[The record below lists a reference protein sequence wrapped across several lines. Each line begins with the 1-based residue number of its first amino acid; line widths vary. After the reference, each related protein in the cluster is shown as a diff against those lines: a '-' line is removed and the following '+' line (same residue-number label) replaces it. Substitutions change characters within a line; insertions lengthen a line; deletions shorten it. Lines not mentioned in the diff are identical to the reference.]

1 MTKPKRRYSQNTL
14 KHLFALSGNQCAHPE
29 CSNSIIER
37 ATEYS
42 PELVTGQICHIYAIR
57 KKGPR
62 GKPGLTEKQLNSPE
76 NLILLCPNHHMIVDG
91 QHKSYPAEMLKRWKR
106 DHENKMWNRG
116 FTDSDSFYRMRVPT
130 KLVDE
135 RIEEELKKLRKS
147 RFFAGFDNIGS
158 SLALAKRLAEGDLSL
173 GSASVRSRA
182 LAWCARFLSLTEK
195 SEETKKYLDLA
206 KSLETCAE
214 TTIAE
219 AFLSSSK
226 DGKKSALKILSGLNL
241 PESRS
246 AGLMIVAN
254 HEGARAA
261 VDWLKEAGIEV
272 ADLDYDGKYFFLS
285 LLLELADWEAAH
297 GCVDELTDE
306 NIDEAPALYYMM
318 AMAYLLRTVPEE
330 FRASVFRQPPFH
342 ARDFPLAPDEAS
354 ISERRKARNYFIEA
368 GNVARDLNYF
378 EAVKICE
385 EYALWLELTDP
396 DKSDEGKRRLE
407 TMLRDP
413 KRALGVVHLA
423 LEFGVDLDRQKIERE
438 IEKQTALQGEITFD
452 AARARFALILEEKN
466 PENLAN
472 QIERYEDE
480 LERFS
485 DRKFVLLLKIEVL
498 SRAGLHKKAKECF
511 DTLKREGLSKA
522 ECEKNQEMISA
533 AEKNDTVELA
543 KRRFEETGSLK
554 DLRALVLDLKSR
566 GRWEDLCGY
575 GEVLFKKAP
584 SLPDAERLATALS
597 RTNRTG
603 KLVEFI
609 KANKNLI
616 DRSENLR
623 RAYCWALYREG
634 DLLESNSM
642 LETLNHDQDEES
654 YRVSRISLSVYLGD
668 WNELPAIIAEEYSN
682 RDKRTARELMEMAG
696 LAVKLKLPIA
706 KELVTAGAEKGEDD
720 IAVLSTAYLLASE
733 GGWEDDPKAVWWLRK
748 VASLS
753 GDDGPIQAVSFRDMV
768 NLNSEWNQRNHEI
781 WRLYASGEIPI
792 LLAAHYLNRSAAELT
807 LFRALA
813 NLSEVDP
820 RRRGVIPAYS
830 GNRSP
835 ARIDTGA
842 AVGFDATAL
851 LTLGFLG
858 QGLLEKALDAFKT
871 VYIPHSTLAWL
882 FEEKQKIDFHQTSR
896 IRDARKLRDL
906 LATQKIE
913 KLTPSAVPES
923 DLCDRIGDD
932 LAVLIAEAEK
942 KSLHGDKVQH
952 LVVRSSPVYRV
963 ASMMEE
969 EADLTGHEHVLCS
982 CGSVIDKLREKGR
995 ITEKTRK
1002 KARDYMRIHEKDWP
1016 NQPEIADGAVL
1027 YLDDLSATHLLYLEV
1042 LGELQAAGF
1051 RPVVSPETAAEADEL
1066 ISYENISGEV
1076 DSIIEI
1082 IRAVLSSR
1090 INSESGTVKLAR
1102 HFITDETDDTLL
1114 HRYPIADM
1122 FSLVGNCAAIV
1133 VDDRCINQNASI
1145 SSKGIQV
1152 PVFTT
1157 LDVIDELVSSD
1168 SITQE
1173 NRFEHRARLH
1183 RAGYFFVPVTQHE
1196 LKHHLAASAV
1206 REGKVVEVAEL
1217 KAIREN
1223 ILCIQMSGWLQLP
1236 KEHFWVDTFLTAFV
1250 LTLNDL
1256 WSAGADLSNARAF
1269 SEWIVESVD
1278 LPGWFQN
1285 LADKNKDSMNPIE
1298 YEARGVGML
1307 MVSTRVSQE
1316 ILDDYWAWIEDQ
1328 ILSQIK
1334 EQRPDLYSR
1343 VFEQYKE
1350 NIPRLV
1356 EIELAEN
1363 PEIRNDPEALSGLAD
1378 AALHLAP
1385 PMFREPLLSD
1395 FSEKYEL
1402 KTYQAASF
1410 GTPEVRFQHSGLCA
1424 AARKALSGKSSAHVT
1439 DENGRKWELKNINRK
1454 DQLPE
1459 LMLLHEDGMYPL
1471 SLGFTMLSSKRKRL
1485 RFFEEFASAFNLP
1498 EDARDKWRSTLEK
1511 RAIEERDIQ
1520 AFENDFI
1527 NTPVNMEQSIHGIPA
1542 RGTIDVSFLIPS
1554 SEKYFE
1560 RLVGRYDG
1568 SATVENYAAV
1578 SARNLFLKLSAWRPY
1593 EGFLLSL
1600 LLSSHSAL
1608 TDEIQVEHLDAD
1620 TLARAFDFLEKHGDR
1635 LSQLGAVEVGLRV
1648 VQSRPE
1654 IEAALVKLV
1663 EKVRDDD
1670 VNRESSGFRHLQA
1683 LFCLV
1688 DGELSRTRLL
1698 SSKPPFYRRLAAL
1711 SQAALI
1717 NRQMANSRADID
1729 SFCQSA
1735 LLIRSA
1741 ENYVQSLVDIRLE
1754 PRWIPGLWTPVQIKA
1769 TFLGRI
1775 MAAAVRYKQNI
1786 ENPELYDLVLGTGPG
1801 SLQSVGVPFYHYLP
1815 GPLEGN
1821 LELAA
1826 SLPPWAGIA
1835 IEEQLNSD
1843 ELSPL
1848 SFGALVNSGRN
1859 FLIGHH
1865 QTELAVRALKRADY
1879 RIANL
1884 QDRSQLISVLN
1895 GLAAVAATARSRD
1908 LADELRILVRKYR
1921 NDVQYPVQVA
1931 EDIQICLMAAASRTS
1946 PDEWRAFVSD
1956 WMMELAFGEMR
1967 SEDGELLRL
1976 QLLYLCRI
1984 VPELRVSCDKVWAA
1998 LNAYNALPA
2007 ELKFKGSYELIPV
2020 RRKSQSS

>member
-1 MTKPKRRYSQNTL
+1 
-14 KHLFALSGNQCAHPE
+14 
-29 CSNSIIER
+29 
-37 ATEYS
+37 
-42 PELVTGQICHIYAIR
+42 
-57 KKGPR
+57 
-62 GKPGLTEKQLNSPE
+62 
-76 NLILLCPNHHMIVDG
+76 
-91 QHKSYPAEMLKRWKR
+91 MLKRWKR
-106 DHENKMWNRG
+106 DHENKMWNQR
-116 FTDSDSFYRMRVPT
+116 FINSDSFSRIRVPT
-130 KLVDE
+130 ELVDE
-135 RIEEELKKLRKS
+135 RIEEDVEKLRKS

-158 SLALAKRLAEGDLSL
+158 SLALAKRLVEGDLSL

-219 AFLSSSK
+219 AFLSTSK
-226 DGKKSALKILSGLNL
+226 DGKKSALKILSSLNL

-272 ADLDYDGKYFFLS
+272 ADLDSDGKYFLLS

-306 NIDEAPALYYMM
+306 NIGEASALYYMM
-318 AMAYLLRTVPEE
+318 AMACLLRTVPEE

-385 EYALWLELTDP
+385 EYVLWLELTDP

-423 LEFGVDLDRQKIERE
+423 LEFGVNLDRQKIERE
-438 IEKQTALQGEITFD
+438 IEKQTALQGEITFY
-452 AARARFALILEEKN
+452 AARARLALILAEKN
-466 PENLAN
+466 PENIIN
-472 QIERYEDE
+472 QIERYENE
-480 LERFS
+480 LERLS
-485 DRKFVLLLKIEVL
+485 DSKFVLLLKIEVL

-522 ECEKNQEMISA
+522 EYEKTQEMISA
-533 AEKNDTVELA
+533 AEEADTVKFA
-543 KRRFEETGSLK
+543 KKEFEKTGSLK
-554 DLRALVLDLKSR
+554 DLRALVLDLESR

-575 GEVLFKKAP
+575 GEVLFKKTP
-584 SLPDAERLATALS
+584 SLPDAQRLVNALS

-609 KANKNLI
+609 KTNKNLI
-616 DRSENLR
+616 DQSENLR
-623 RAYCWALYREG
+623 RAYCWALYCEG
-634 DLLESNSM
+634 DLLECRSM
-642 LETLNHDQDEES
+642 LETLNNDQDEES
-654 YRVSRISLSVYLGD
+654 YRVSIISLSVCLGD
-668 WNELPAIIAEEYSN
+668 WNELPAIITDEYSN
-682 RDKRTARELMEMAG
+682 RHKRNARELMEIAR
-696 LAVKLKLPIA
+696 LAVMLKLPIA

-733 GGWEDDPKAVWWLRK
+733 DGWEDDPKAVWWLRK
-748 VASLS
+748 AASLS
-753 GDDGPIQAVSFRDMV
+753 GDDGPIRSVPFSDMI

-781 WRLYASGEIPI
+781 WRLYASGEVPI
-792 LLAAHYLNRSAAELT
+792 FFAAHYLNRPVANLA

-813 NLSEVDP
+813 NLAEPDP
-820 RRRGVIPAYS
+820 RRRGIIPAYS
-830 GNRSP
+830 GNRPP
-835 ARIDTGA
+835 AHINTGEV
-842 AVGFDATAL
+842 VGFDATAL
-851 LTLGFLG
+851 LTFAFLG
-858 QGLLEKALDAFKT
+858 QDLFEKALDAFKT

-882 FEEKQKIDFHQTSR
+882 FEEREKVGFHQPSR
-896 IRDARKLRDL
+896 IRDAHKLRDL
-906 LATQKIE
+906 LATQKIA
-913 KLTPSAVPES
+913 KLAPNSVPES
-923 DLCDRIGDD
+923 DLCDQIGDG

-942 KSLHGDKVQH
+942 KPLHGDKVQR
-952 LVVRSSPVYRV
+952 LVVSSSPVYRV

-969 EADLTGHEHVLCS
+969 EANLTGHEHVLCS
-982 CGSVIDKLREKGR
+982 CVSVIDKLREKGE
-995 ITEKTRK
+995 ITEKTWR
-1002 KARDYMRIHEKDWP
+1002 KARDYMRIHEKPWP

-1027 YLDDLSATHLLYLEV
+1027 YLDDLSVTHLLYLGV

-1051 RPVVSPETAAEADEL
+1051 SPVVSPETADEADEL

-1076 DSIIEI
+1076 DSIIEV

-1090 INSESGTVKLAR
+1090 IKSGRVKLAR
-1102 HFITDETDDTLL
+1102 HFITDVTDDPLL
-1114 HRYPIADM
+1114 RRYPIADM

-1145 SSKGIQV
+1145 SNKGIQI

-1168 SITQE
+1168 SITQGD
-1173 NRFEHRARLH
+1173 RLEYRTRLR
-1183 RAGYFFVPVTQHE
+1183 RAGYFFVPVIQHE
-1196 LKHHLAASAV
+1196 LGHHLAASAV

-1223 ILCIQMSGWLQLP
+1223 ILCIQMSGWLQFP

-1256 WSAGADLSNARAF
+1256 WSAGTDLSNARAF
-1269 SEWIVESVD
+1269 SEWIVGSID
-1278 LPGWFQN
+1278 LPRWFQN
-1285 LADKNKDSMNPIE
+1285 LADKNKDNMNPVE
-1298 YEARGVGML
+1298 YEARGIRML
-1307 MVSTRVSQE
+1307 MISTGVSPEVLE
-1316 ILDDYWAWIEDQ
+1316 DYWAWIEDR
-1328 ILSQIK
+1328 ILFQIK
-1334 EQRPDLYSR
+1334 EQRPDLYYR
-1343 VFEQYKE
+1343 VLEQYKE

-1356 EIELAEN
+1356 EMELAEN
-1363 PEIRNDPEALSGLAD
+1363 PEIRNDPDALSGLAD
-1378 AALHLAP
+1378 AALHIMP
-1385 PMFREPLLSD
+1385 PMLREPLLHESD
-1395 FSEKYEL
+1395 FCEKYEL

-1410 GTPEVRFQHSGLCA
+1410 GTPKVRFQHSGLCA
-1424 AARKALSGKSSAHVT
+1424 AVRKVLSGKPSAQVT
-1439 DENGRKWELKNINRK
+1439 DENGRKWELKNINGK
-1454 DQLPE
+1454 GQLPE
-1459 LMLLHEDGMYPL
+1459 LMLFHEDGMHPL
-1471 SLGFTMLSSKRKRL
+1471 SLGFIMLSSKRKRL

-1511 RAIEERDIQ
+1511 RAIEEREIQ

-1527 NTPVNMEQSIHGIPA
+1527 NTPVNMEQSIHGILA
-1542 RGTIDVSFLIPS
+1542 GGTIDVSFLVPS

-1568 SATVENYAAV
+1568 TATIENYAASSV
-1578 SARNLFLKLSAWRPY
+1578 RNLFRELSAWQPY

-1608 TDEIQVEHLDAD
+1608 TDEIQVERLDAD
-1620 TLARAFDFLEKHGDR
+1620 ALARAFDFLEKHGDR

-1654 IEAALVKLV
+1654 IETALVKLV
-1663 EKVRDDD
+1663 EKIRDDD
-1670 VNRESSGFRHLQA
+1670 VNGESSGFKHLHA

-1688 DGELSRTRLL
+1688 DGELSKNRLL

-1741 ENYVQSLVDIRLE
+1741 ENYVQSLVDMRLE
-1754 PRWIPGLWTPVQIKA
+1754 PRWIPGLWTLEQIKA
-1769 TFLGRI
+1769 TSLGRI
-1775 MAAAVRYKQNI
+1775 MAAAVRYRQNI
-1786 ENPELYDLVLGTGPG
+1786 ENSELCDLVLGTGPE
-1801 SLQSVGVPFYHYLP
+1801 SLQSVGVPFYHHLP

-1821 LELAA
+1821 MELAA

-1859 FLIGHH
+1859 FLIGQH

-1884 QDRSQLISVLN
+1884 QDRSQLIAVLN
-1895 GLAAVAATARSRD
+1895 GLAAVVATARSRD

-1921 NDVQYPVQVA
+1921 HDVQYPVQVA
-1931 EDIQICLMAAASRTS
+1931 EDVQICLMAAASRTS
-1946 PDEWRAFVSD
+1946 KDEWRTFVSD
-1956 WMMELAFGEMR
+1956 WMTELAFGEMR
-1967 SEDGELLRL
+1967 SEDRELLRL

-1984 VPELRVSCDKVWAA
+1984 VPELRVSCDKALAA
-1998 LNAYNALPA
+1998 LKAYNALPT
-2007 ELKFKGSYELIPV
+2007 ELKFKGSY
-2020 RRKSQSS
+2020 K

>member
-1 MTKPKRRYSQNTL
+1 MTKPKRRYAHRTL
-14 KHLFALSGNQCAHPE
+14 KILFTLSGNQCAHPE
-29 CSNSIIER
+29 CSNNIIEQ

-42 PELVTGQICHIYAIR
+42 PELVTGQISHIYAIR

-62 GKPGLTEKQLNSPE
+62 GKPRLTEKELNSPE
-76 NLILLCPNHHMIVDG
+76 NLILLCPNHHVIVDG

-106 DHENKMWNRG
+106 DHENKMRNRG

-130 KLVDE
+130 ELVDE

-147 RFFAGFDNIGS
+147 RFFAAFDNVRS
-158 SLALAKRLAEGDLSL
+158 SQKLAGRLTEGDLSL
-173 GSASVRSRA
+173 GSVSVRGRA

-195 SEETKKYLDLA
+195 SEEVEKCLDLA

-214 TTIAE
+214 TIIAE
-219 AFLSSSK
+219 AFLSSRE
-226 DGKKSALKILSGLNL
+226 DGKKSALKILSGLDL

-261 VDWLKEAGIEV
+261 VDWLKDAGIEV
-272 ADLDYDGKYFFLS
+272 ADLDSDGKYFLLS
-285 LLLELADWEAAH
+285 LLLELADWEAAR

-306 NIDEAPALYYMM
+306 NIGEAPALYYMM
-318 AMAYLLRTVPEE
+318 AMACLLRTVPEE

-354 ISERRKARNYFIEA
+354 INERRKARNYFIEA

-385 EYALWLELTDP
+385 EYALWLELADP
-396 DKSDEGKRRLE
+396 DKSNEGKRRLE
-407 TMLRDP
+407 AMLRDP

-438 IEKQTALQGEITFD
+438 IEKQTALRGEVTFD
-452 AARARFALILEEKN
+452 AARARFALVLEEKN
-466 PENLAN
+466 PENVAN

-485 DRKFVLLLKIEVL
+485 DRKSVLLLKIEVL

-522 ECEKNQEMISA
+522 ECEKTQEMISA
-533 AEKNDTVELA
+533 AEEADTVEFA
-543 KRRFEETGSLK
+543 KKEFEKTGSLK
-554 DLRALVLDLKSR
+554 DLRALVLDLESR

-575 GEVLFKKAP
+575 GEVLLKKAP
-584 SLPDAERLATALS
+584 SLPDAQRLVNALS

-609 KANKNLI
+609 KANKKLI

-634 DLLESNSM
+634 DLLESSSM

-668 WNELPAIIAEEYSN
+668 WNELPAIITEEYSN

-696 LAVKLKLPIA
+696 LAVRLKLPIA

-753 GDDGPIQAVSFRDMV
+753 GDDGPVRSVSFRDMV

-792 LLAAHYLNRSAAELT
+792 LLAAYYLNRSAAELT

-813 NLSEVDP
+813 NLSEMDP
-820 RRRGVIPAYS
+820 RRRGIIPAYS

-835 ARIDTGA
+835 ARIDISA

-882 FEEKQKIDFHQTSR
+882 FEEKQKIDFHQPSR

-923 DLCDRIGDD
+923 DLCDQIGDD

-942 KSLHGDKVQH
+942 KPLHGDKVQR

-982 CGSVIDKLREKGR
+982 CGSVIDRLREKGR
-995 ITEKTRK
+995 ITDTTRR
-1002 KARDYMRIHEKDWP
+1002 KAHDYMRIHEKDWP

-1027 YLDDLSATHLLYLEV
+1027 YLDDLSVTHFLYLGV
-1042 LGELQAAGF
+1042 LEELQAAGF
-1051 RPVVSPETAAEADEL
+1051 RPVVFPGTVSEADEL

-1076 DSIIEI
+1076 GKIIEI
-1082 IRAVLSSR
+1082 IRTVLSSR
-1090 INSESGTVKLAR
+1090 IKSGRVKLAR
-1102 HFITDETDDTLL
+1102 HFKTDETDDPLL

-1122 FSLVGNCAAIV
+1122 FSLVGDCAAVI

-1145 SSKGIQV
+1145 SNKGIQV

-1173 NRFEHRARLH
+1173 DRLEHRARLR

-1196 LKHHLAASAV
+1196 LEHHLAASAV
-1206 REGKVVEVAEL
+1206 QKGKVVEVAEL

-1223 ILCIQMSGWLQLP
+1223 ILCIQMSGWLQFP
-1236 KEHFWVDTFLTAFV
+1236 KEHFWVDAFLTAFV
-1250 LTLNDL
+1250 LTLNGL
-1256 WSAGADLSNARAF
+1256 WSTGKDLSNARAF
-1269 SEWIVESVD
+1269 SEWIVDSVD
-1278 LPGWFQN
+1278 VLDWFHN

-1307 MVSTRVSQE
+1307 MISTRVSPE
-1316 ILDDYWAWIEDQ
+1316 VLKDYWAWIEDR
-1328 ILSQIK
+1328 ILSRIK
-1334 EQRPDLYSR
+1334 EQRPGLYSR
-1343 VFEQYKE
+1343 VLEQYKE
-1350 NIPRLV
+1350 SIPRLV
-1356 EIELAEN
+1356 EMELAEN

-1378 AALHLAP
+1378 AALHLSP
-1385 PMFREPLLSD
+1385 PMFRDPLLSD
-1395 FSEKYEL
+1395 FCEKYEL
-1402 KTYQAASF
+1402 KTYQTASF
-1410 GTPEVRFQHSGLCA
+1410 GTPEVRFQHSRLCS
-1424 AARKALSGKSSAHVT
+1424 AARKVLSGKPSAQVT
-1439 DENGRKWELKNINRK
+1439 DENGRKWELKNINGK
-1454 DQLPE
+1454 GQLPE
-1459 LMLLHEDGMYPL
+1459 LMLFHEDGMYPL
-1471 SLGFTMLSSKRKRL
+1471 SLGFIMLSSKRKRL
-1485 RFFEEFASAFNLP
+1485 GFFEEFASALNLP
-1498 EDARDKWRSTLEK
+1498 RDAQDRWRSVLEK
-1511 RAIEERDIQ
+1511 RALEEREIQ

-1527 NTPVNMEQSIHGIPA
+1527 NTPVDMAQSIHKIPA
-1542 RGTIDVSFLIPS
+1542 GGTIDVSFLVPS

-1568 SATVENYAAV
+1568 SATVENYAATNV
-1578 SARNLFLKLSAWRPY
+1578 RNLFRELSAWRPY

-1608 TDEIQVEHLDAD
+1608 TDEIQVERLDAD
-1620 TLARAFDFLEKHGDR
+1620 ELTRAFDFLEKHGDR

-1654 IEAALVKLV
+1654 IETALVKLV
-1663 EKVRDDD
+1663 KKIRDDN
-1670 VNRESSGFRHLQA
+1670 VNGESSGFKHLQA

-1688 DGELSRTRLL
+1688 DGELSRTHLL

-1729 SFCQSA
+1729 LFCQSA
-1735 LLIRSA
+1735 LVIRAGES
-1741 ENYVQSLVDIRLE
+1741 YMQSLVDMRLE
-1754 PRWIPGLWTPVQIKA
+1754 PRWIPNFWTPAQIKA

-1775 MAAAVRYKQNI
+1775 MAAAARYRQNI
-1786 ENPELYDLVLGTGPG
+1786 ENSELYGLILGTGTE
-1801 SLQSVGVPFYHYLP
+1801 SFQSVGIPFYHYLP

-1821 LELAA
+1821 LELAE

-1835 IEEQLNSD
+1835 IEEQVNSD
-1843 ELSPL
+1843 RLTPL

-1859 FLIGHH
+1859 FLIGPH

-1879 RIANL
+1879 RIADL
-1884 QDRSQLISVLN
+1884 QDRSQLIAVLD
-1895 GLAAVAATARSRD
+1895 GLAAVAATAKSRN
-1908 LADELRILVRKYR
+1908 LADELRILMREYR
-1921 NDVQYPVQVA
+1921 HDAQYPVPVA
-1931 EDIQICLMAAASRTS
+1931 EDVKICLMAAASRTS
-1946 PDEWRAFVSD
+1946 PDEWMAFVSD
-1956 WMMELAFGEMR
+1956 WMTELAFGEMK
-1967 SEDGELLRL
+1967 SEDGELLHL

-1984 VPELRVSCDKVWAA
+1984 VPELRVSCDKVGAA
-1998 LNAYNALPA
+1998 LKAYNALPA
-2007 ELKFKGSYELIPV
+2007 ELKLKGSYE
-2020 RRKSQSS
+2020 

>member
-1 MTKPKRRYSQNTL
+1 MAKPKRRYTQRTI
-14 KHLFALSGNQCAHPE
+14 KILFTLSGNQCAHPE
-29 CSNSIIER
+29 CANNIIEQ

-42 PELVTGQICHIYAIR
+42 PELVTGQISHIYAIR

-62 GKPGLTEKQLNSPE
+62 GNPELTQKELNSPE
-76 NLILLCPNHHMIVDG
+76 NLILFCPNHHAVVDG
-91 QHKSYPAEMLKRWKR
+91 QHESYPAEMLKRWKR
-106 DHENKMWNRG
+106 DHENKMRNRR
-116 FTDSDSFYRMRVPT
+116 FTDSDSFYRMRVPIE
-130 KLVDE
+130 LVDE
-135 RIEEELKKLRKS
+135 RIEEELEKLRKS
-147 RFFAGFDNIGS
+147 RFFAAFDNVRS
-158 SLALAKRLAEGDLSL
+158 SQKLATRLTEGDFSL

-182 LAWCARFLSLTEK
+182 FAWCARFLSLTEK
-195 SEETKKYLDLA
+195 SEEAEKCLGLA
-206 KSLETCAE
+206 KGLGTCAE
-214 TTIAE
+214 ITIAE

-226 DGKKSALKILSGLNL
+226 DGKKKALKILADLDL

-246 AGLMIVAN
+246 ASLMVVAN
-254 HEGARAA
+254 HESARAA
-261 VDWLKEAGIEV
+261 VDWLKDAGIEV
-272 ADLDYDGKYFFLS
+272 ADLDSDGRYFLLS
-285 LLLELADWEAAH
+285 LLLELADWEAAR

-306 NIDEAPALYYMM
+306 NIGEAPALYYMM
-318 AMAYLLRTVPEE
+318 AMACLLRTVPEE

-354 ISERRKARNYFIEA
+354 IRERQKARNYFIEA
-368 GNVARDLNYF
+368 GNIAQDLNYSG
-378 EAVKICE
+378 AVKICE
-385 EYALWLELTDP
+385 EYVLWLELADP
-396 DKSDEGKRRLE
+396 DRHGEGMRRLE

-423 LEFGVDLDRQKIERE
+423 IEFGVDLDLQKIERE
-438 IEKQTALQGEITFD
+438 IDKQTALGGEITFD
-452 AARARFALILEEKN
+452 AARARFALILAEKN
-466 PENLAN
+466 PENIVN

-498 SRAGLHKKAKECF
+498 SRAGLHEKAKECF

-522 ECEKNQEMISA
+522 ECQKTQEMISA
-533 AEKNDTVELA
+533 VEKNDTVEFA
-543 KRRFEETGSLK
+543 KRQFEETGSLK
-554 DLRALVLDLKSR
+554 DLRALVLDLESR
-566 GRWEDLCGY
+566 GRWEDLCRY
-575 GEVLFKKAP
+575 GEDLFKETP
-584 SLPDAERLATALS
+584 SLPDAQRLVKALS

-603 KLVEFI
+603 KIVEFV

-634 DLLESNSM
+634 ELLESRSM
-642 LETLNHDQDEES
+642 LEPLNHDQDEES
-654 YRVSRISLSVYLGD
+654 YRVSRIGLSVYLGD
-668 WNELPAIIAEEYSN
+668 WNELPAIIVDEYSN
-682 RDKRTARELMEMAG
+682 RNKRTARQLMEVAD
-696 LAVKLKLPIA
+696 LALRLKLPIA

-748 VASLS
+748 AASLS
-753 GDDGPIQAVSFRDMV
+753 GDDGPIRSVPFRDMV

-781 WRLYASGEIPI
+781 WRLYTSGEIPI
-792 LLAAHYLNRSAAELT
+792 LLAAHYLNRPAVELT

-858 QGLLEKALDAFKT
+858 QDLLEKALDAFKT

-882 FEEKQKIDFHQTSR
+882 FEERERVGFHQPSR

-906 LATQKIE
+906 LATSKIE

-923 DLCDRIGDD
+923 DLCDQIGDS

-942 KSLHGDKVQH
+942 EPLHGDKVQR

-995 ITEKTRK
+995 ITDTTRR
-1002 KARDYMRIHEKDWP
+1002 KARDYMQIHEKDWP

-1027 YLDDLSATHLLYLEV
+1027 YLDDLSVTHFLYLGV
-1042 LGELQAAGF
+1042 LEELQAAGF
-1051 RPVVSPETAAEADEL
+1051 RPVVSPGTVSEGDEL

-1076 DSIIEI
+1076 GKIIEI
-1082 IRAVLSSR
+1082 IRTVLSSR
-1090 INSESGTVKLAR
+1090 IKSGRVKLAR
-1102 HFITDETDDTLL
+1102 HFITDEADDPILR
-1114 HRYPIADM
+1114 RYPIADM
-1122 FSLVGNCAAIV
+1122 FSLVGDCAAVI
-1133 VDDRCINQNASI
+1133 VDDRCINRNASI
-1145 SSKGIQV
+1145 SNKGIQV

-1157 LDVIDELVSSD
+1157 LDVIDELVLSD

-1173 NRFEHRARLH
+1173 DRLEHRARLR

-1196 LKHHLAASAV
+1196 LEHHLAASAV
-1206 REGKVVEVAEL
+1206 EEGKVVEVVEL

-1223 ILCIQMSGWLQLP
+1223 ILCIQMSGWLQFP
-1236 KEHFWVDTFLTAFV
+1236 KEHFWVDTFLTAFL
-1250 LTLNDL
+1250 LTFKGL

-1278 LPGWFQN
+1278 VLGWFQD

-1298 YEARGVGML
+1298 YETQGVGML
-1307 MVSTRVSQE
+1307 MISTRVSLE
-1316 ILDDYWAWIEDQ
+1316 VLEDYWAWIEDR
-1328 ILSQIK
+1328 ILSRIK

-1343 VFEQYKE
+1343 VLEQYKE

-1356 EIELAEN
+1356 EMELAEN
-1363 PEIRNDPEALSGLAD
+1363 PEIRNDLEALSGLAD

-1385 PMFREPLLSD
+1385 PMFREPLLQESD
-1395 FSEKYEL
+1395 FCEKYEL
-1402 KTYQAASF
+1402 KTYQTASF
-1410 GTPEVRFQHSGLCA
+1410 GTPEVRFQHSGLCS
-1424 AARKALSGKSSAHVT
+1424 AARKVLSGKSSAQVT
-1439 DENGRKWELKNINRK
+1439 DENGREWELKNINGK
-1454 DQLPE
+1454 GQLPE
-1459 LMLLHEDGMYPL
+1459 LMLFHEDGMYPL
-1471 SLGFTMLSSKRKRL
+1471 SLGFIMLSSKRKRL
-1485 RFFEEFASAFNLP
+1485 RFFEEFASALNLP
-1498 EDARDKWRSTLEK
+1498 RDAQDKWRSVLEK
-1511 RAIEERDIQ
+1511 RTLEEREIQ

-1527 NTPVNMEQSIHGIPA
+1527 NTPVDMAQSIHKIPA
-1542 RGTIDVSFLIPS
+1542 GGTIDVSFLVPS

-1568 SATVENYAAV
+1568 SATVGNYAATNI
-1578 SARNLFLKLSAWRPY
+1578 RNLFRELSAWRPY

-1608 TDEIQVEHLDAD
+1608 TDEIQVERMDAD
-1620 TLARAFDFLEKHGDR
+1620 ELTCAFDFLEKHGDR
-1635 LSQLGAVEVGLRV
+1635 LSQLGAVEVGLRT

-1654 IEAALVKLV
+1654 IETALVKLV
-1663 EKVRDDD
+1663 KKIRDDD
-1670 VNRESSGFRHLQA
+1670 VNGKSSGFKHLQA

-1717 NRQMANSRADID
+1717 NRQMVNSRADID
-1729 SFCQSA
+1729 SFCQLA
-1735 LLIRSA
+1735 LAIRAGES
-1741 ENYVQSLVDIRLE
+1741 YVQSLVDMRLE
-1754 PRWIPGLWTPVQIKA
+1754 PRWVPNFWTPAQIQA

-1775 MAAAVRYKQNI
+1775 MAAAVRYRQNI
-1786 ENPELYDLVLGTGPG
+1786 ENSELYGLILGTGTE
-1801 SLQSVGVPFYHYLP
+1801 SLQSVGVPFYYYLP

-1821 LELAA
+1821 LELAE
-1826 SLPPWAGIA
+1826 SLPQWAGIA
-1835 IEEQLNSD
+1835 IEEQVNSD
-1843 ELSPL
+1843 RLSPL

-1859 FLIGHH
+1859 FLIGPY
-1865 QTELAVRALKRADY
+1865 QTELAVRALRRADY

-1884 QDRSQLISVLN
+1884 QDRSQLIAVLD
-1895 GLAAVAATARSRD
+1895 GLAAVAATARSSN

-1921 NDVQYPVQVA
+1921 NDAQYSVPIA
-1931 EDIQICLMAAASRTS
+1931 EDVKICLMAAASRTNL
-1946 PDEWRAFVSD
+1946 DEWRMFVSD
-1956 WMMELAFGEMR
+1956 WMTELAFGEME
-1967 SEDGELLRL
+1967 SEDGELLHL
-1976 QLLYLCRI
+1976 QLLYLCWI

-2007 ELKFKGSYELIPV
+2007 ELKFKGSYE
-2020 RRKSQSS
+2020 

>member
-14 KHLFALSGNQCAHPE
+14 KKLFALSGNQCAHPE
-29 CSNSIIER
+29 CANNILEQ
-37 ATEYS
+37 ATECS
-42 PELVTGQICHIYAIR
+42 PELVTGQISHIYAIR

-62 GKPGLTEKQLNSPE
+62 GNPELTQKELNSPE
-76 NLILLCPNHHMIVDG
+76 NLILLCPNHHKIVDG
-91 QHKSYPAEMLKRWKR
+91 QHESYPAEMLKNWKR
-106 DHENKMWNRG
+106 NHENKMRNRR
-116 FTDSDSFYRMRVPT
+116 FTDSDSFYRMRVPIE
-130 KLVDE
+130 LVDE
-135 RIEEELKKLRKS
+135 RIEEDLEKLRKS
-147 RFFAGFDNIGS
+147 RFFAAFDKVRS
-158 SLALAKRLAEGDLSL
+158 SQKLATRLTEGDLSW
-173 GSASVRSRA
+173 GSDSVRSRA

-195 SEETKKYLDLA
+195 SEEAEKCLGLA
-206 KSLETCAE
+206 KSLGACAE
-214 TTIAE
+214 ITIAE

-226 DGKKSALKILSGLNL
+226 DGKKSALKILDDLDL
-241 PESRS
+241 AESRS
-246 AGLMIVAN
+246 ASLMVVAK

-261 VDWLKEAGIEV
+261 VDWLRVAGIEV
-272 ADLDYDGKYFFLS
+272 ADLDSDGRYFLLS
-285 LLLELADWEAAH
+285 LLLELADWEAAR

-306 NIDEAPALYYMM
+306 NIGEAPALYYMM
-318 AMAYLLRTVPEE
+318 AMACLLRTVPEE

-354 ISERRKARNYFIEA
+354 IRERQKARNYFIEA
-368 GNVARDLNYF
+368 GNIARDLNYS

-385 EYALWLELTDP
+385 EYVLWLELTDP
-396 DKSDEGKRRLE
+396 DKLNEGKRRLE
-407 TMLRDP
+407 NMLRDP

-438 IEKQTALQGEITFD
+438 IEKQAALRGEVTFD
-452 AARARFALILEEKN
+452 AARARFALILAEKS
-466 PENLAN
+466 PENIVN
-472 QIERYEDE
+472 RIECYEDE

-485 DRKFVLLLKIEVL
+485 GRKFVLLLKIEVL
-498 SRAGLHKKAKECF
+498 SRAGLHEKAKECF

-522 ECEKNQEMISA
+522 ECEKTQEAISA
-533 AEKNDTVELA
+533 AEKNDTVEFA
-543 KRRFEETGSLK
+543 KRQFEETGSLQ
-554 DLRALVLDLKSR
+554 DLRALVFDLESR
-566 GRWEDLCGY
+566 GRWEDLCRY
-575 GEVLFKKAP
+575 GENLFKEAP
-584 SLPDAERLATALS
+584 SLPGAQRLVKALS

-603 KLVEFI
+603 KIVEFI

-623 RAYCWALYREG
+623 KAYCWALYCEG
-634 DLLESNSM
+634 ELLESRSM

-668 WNELPAIIAEEYSN
+668 WHKLPAIIAEEYSN
-682 RDKRTARELMEMAG
+682 RDKRTALELVEIAG
-696 LAVKLKLPIA
+696 LAIKLKLPIA
-706 KELVTAGAEKGEDD
+706 KELVIAGAEKGEDD
-720 IAVLSTAYLLASE
+720 IAVLSTAYLLASD

-748 VASLS
+748 AASLS
-753 GDDGPIQAVSFRDMV
+753 GDNGPVRSVPFRDMV

-781 WRLYASGEIPI
+781 WRLYTSGEIPI
-792 LLAAHYLNRSAAELT
+792 LLAAHYLNRPAVELM
-807 LFRALA
+807 LFRALD

-835 ARIDTGA
+835 ARIDTAA
-842 AVGFDATAL
+842 AVGFDPTAL

-858 QGLLEKALDAFKT
+858 QYLLEKALDAFKT

-882 FEEKQKIDFHQTSR
+882 FEEKERVGFHQPSR
-896 IRDARKLRDL
+896 IRDAHKLRDL
-906 LATQKIE
+906 LAKQKIE

-923 DLCDRIGDD
+923 DLCDQIGDG
-932 LAVLIAEAEK
+932 LAALIAEAEK
-942 KSLHGDKVQH
+942 KPLHDDKTQH

-995 ITEKTRK
+995 ITEKTRRR
-1002 KARDYMRIHEKDWP
+1002 ACDYMRIHEKDWP

-1027 YLDDLSATHLLYLEV
+1027 YLDDLSVTHFLYLGV
-1042 LGELQAAGF
+1042 LEELQAAGF
-1051 RPVVSPETAAEADEL
+1051 RPVVSPGTVSEADEL
-1066 ISYENISGEV
+1066 ISYENVSGEV
-1076 DSIIEI
+1076 GKIIEI
-1082 IRAVLSSR
+1082 IRTVLSSR
-1090 INSESGTVKLAR
+1090 IKSGRVRLAR
-1102 HFITDETDDTLL
+1102 HFITDEADDPILR
-1114 HRYPIADM
+1114 RYPIADM
-1122 FSLVGNCAAIV
+1122 FSLVGDCAAVI
-1133 VDDRCINQNASI
+1133 VDDRCINRNASI
-1145 SSKGIQV
+1145 SNKGTQV

-1173 NRFEHRARLH
+1173 DRLEHRARLR

-1196 LKHHLAASAV
+1196 LEHHLAASAV
-1206 REGKVVEVAEL
+1206 QEGKVVEVAEL

-1223 ILCIQMSGWLQLP
+1223 ILCIQMSGWLQFP
-1236 KEHFWVDTFLTAFV
+1236 KEHFWADTFLTAFL
-1250 LTLNDL
+1250 LTLKGL
-1256 WSAGADLSNARAF
+1256 WSAGANLSNARAF

-1278 LPGWFQN
+1278 VLGWFQN
-1285 LADKNKDSMNPIE
+1285 LAYKNKDSMNPIE

-1307 MVSTRVSQE
+1307 MISTRVSPE
-1316 ILDDYWAWIEDQ
+1316 VLEDYWAWIEDR
-1328 ILSQIK
+1328 ILDEMEQ
-1334 EQRPDLYSR
+1334 QRPELHSR
-1343 VFEQYKE
+1343 IVEQYKE
-1350 NIPRLV
+1350 SIPKLV
-1356 EIELAEN
+1356 EMELAEK

-1385 PMFREPLLSD
+1385 PVFREPLLQESD
-1395 FSEKYEL
+1395 FCEKYEL

-1410 GTPEVRFQHSGLCA
+1410 GTPEVRFQHSRLCA
-1424 AARKALSGKSSAHVT
+1424 AARKVLSGKPSAQVT
-1439 DENGRKWELKNINRK
+1439 DENGRKWELKNINGRG
-1454 DQLPE
+1454 QLPE
-1459 LMLLHEDGMYPL
+1459 LVLFHEDGTYTL
-1471 SLGFTMLSSKRKRL
+1471 SLGFIMLSPKRERL
-1485 RFFEEFASAFNLP
+1485 RFFEEFASALNLP
-1498 EDARDKWRSTLEK
+1498 ENARDRWRSVLER
-1511 RAIEERDIQ
+1511 RALEEREIQ

-1527 NTPVNMEQSIHGIPA
+1527 NTPIDLAQSIHKVFAG
-1542 RGTIDVSFLIPS
+1542 GTINLSFLVPS

-1568 SATVENYAAV
+1568 SATVENYAAA
-1578 SARNLFLKLSAWRPY
+1578 SAGNLFRELSAWRPY

-1608 TDEIQVEHLDAD
+1608 TDEIQVECLDAD
-1620 TLARAFDFLEKHGDR
+1620 ALARAFDFLEKYGDR

-1654 IEAALVKLV
+1654 IEPVLVKLV
-1663 EKVRDDD
+1663 KKIRDDD
-1670 VNRESSGFRHLQA
+1670 VNGESSGFKHLQA

-1735 LLIRSA
+1735 FVIRGGES
-1741 ENYVQSLVDIRLE
+1741 YVQSLVDMRLE
-1754 PRWIPGLWTPVQIKA
+1754 PRWIPGLWTPAQIKA
-1769 TFLGRI
+1769 TFLGRV
-1775 MAAAVRYKQNI
+1775 MAAGMRYGQNI
-1786 ENPELYDLVLGTGPG
+1786 ENSELYGLVL

-1826 SLPPWAGIA
+1826 SLPPGVGIA

-1843 ELSPL
+1843 KLSPL

-1859 FLIGHH
+1859 FLIGPN
-1865 QTELAVRALKRADY
+1865 QTELAVGALKRADY
-1879 RIANL
+1879 RIADL
-1884 QDRSQLISVLN
+1884 QDRSQLIAVLE
-1895 GLAAVAATARSRD
+1895 GLAVVAATARSDD

-1921 NDVQYPVQVA
+1921 HDVQYPVLVA
-1931 EDIQICLMAAASRTS
+1931 EDVQICLMAAASRTS
-1946 PDEWRAFVSD
+1946 PDEWMAFVSD
-1956 WMMELAFGEMR
+1956 WMTELAFGEMK
-1967 SEDGELLRL
+1967 SEDARLLHS

-1984 VPELRVSCDKVWAA
+1984 VPELRVSCDKAWAA
-1998 LNAYNALPA
+1998 LGAYNALPA
-2007 ELKFKGSYELIPV
+2007 ELKFEGSYE
-2020 RRKSQSS
+2020 

>member
-1 MTKPKRRYSQNTL
+1 MTKPKRRYTHRTL
-14 KHLFALSGNQCAHPE
+14 KILFTLSGNQCAYPE
-29 CSNSIIER
+29 CSNNIIEQ

-42 PELVTGQICHIYAIR
+42 PELVTGQISHIYAIR

-62 GKPGLTEKQLNSPE
+62 GKPRLTEKELNSPE
-76 NLILLCPNHHMIVDG
+76 NLILLCPNHHVRVDG

-106 DHENKMWNRG
+106 DHENKMRNRG

-130 KLVDE
+130 ELVDE

-147 RFFAGFDNIGS
+147 RFFAAFDNVRS
-158 SLALAKRLAEGDLSL
+158 SQKLAGRLTEGDLSL
-173 GSASVRSRA
+173 GSASVRGRV

-195 SEETKKYLDLA
+195 SEEVEKCLDLA

-214 TTIAE
+214 TIIAE
-219 AFLSSSK
+219 AFLSSRE
-226 DGKKSALKILSGLNL
+226 DGKKSALKILSGLDL

-261 VDWLKEAGIEV
+261 VDWLKDAGIEV
-272 ADLDYDGKYFFLS
+272 ADLDSDGKYFLLS
-285 LLLELADWEAAH
+285 LLLELADWEAAR

-306 NIDEAPALYYMM
+306 NIGEAPALYYMM
-318 AMAYLLRTVPEE
+318 AMACLLKTVPEE

-354 ISERRKARNYFIEA
+354 INERRKARNYFIEA
-368 GNVARDLNYF
+368 GNIARDLNYF

-385 EYALWLELTDP
+385 EYALWLELADP

-407 TMLRDP
+407 AMLRDP

-438 IEKQTALQGEITFD
+438 IEKQTALRGEVTFD

-466 PENLAN
+466 PENVAN

-485 DRKFVLLLKIEVL
+485 DRKSVLLLKIEVL

-522 ECEKNQEMISA
+522 ECEKTQEMISA
-533 AEKNDTVELA
+533 AEEADTVEFA
-543 KRRFEETGSLK
+543 KKEFEKTGSLK
-554 DLRALVLDLKSR
+554 DLRALVLDLESR

-584 SLPDAERLATALS
+584 SLPDAQRLVNALS

-609 KANKNLI
+609 KANKKLI

-634 DLLESNSM
+634 DLLESSSM

-668 WNELPAIIAEEYSN
+668 WNELPAIITEEYSN

-696 LAVKLKLPIA
+696 LAVRLKLPIA

-753 GDDGPIQAVSFRDMV
+753 GDDGPIRSVSFRDMV

-813 NLSEVDP
+813 NLSEMDP

-835 ARIDTGA
+835 ARIDISA

-882 FEEKQKIDFHQTSR
+882 FEEKQKIDFHQPSR

-923 DLCDRIGDD
+923 DLCDQIGDD

-942 KSLHGDKVQH
+942 KPLHGDKVQR

-995 ITEKTRK
+995 ITEKTRR

-1027 YLDDLSATHLLYLEV
+1027 YLDDLSVTHFLYLGV
-1042 LGELQAAGF
+1042 LEELQAAGF
-1051 RPVVSPETAAEADEL
+1051 RPVVFPGTVSEADEL

-1076 DSIIEI
+1076 GKIIEI
-1082 IRAVLSSR
+1082 IRTVLSSR
-1090 INSESGTVKLAR
+1090 IKSGRVKLAR
-1102 HFITDETDDTLL
+1102 NFKTDETDDPLL

-1122 FSLVGNCAAIV
+1122 FSLVGDCAGVI

-1145 SSKGIQV
+1145 SNKGIQV

-1173 NRFEHRARLH
+1173 DRLEHRARLR

-1196 LKHHLAASAV
+1196 LEHHLAASAV
-1206 REGKVVEVAEL
+1206 QKGKVVEVAEL

-1223 ILCIQMSGWLQLP
+1223 ILCIQMSGWLQFP
-1236 KEHFWVDTFLTAFV
+1236 KEHFWVDAFLTAFV
-1250 LTLNDL
+1250 LTLNGL
-1256 WSAGADLSNARAF
+1256 WSTGKDLSNARAF
-1269 SEWIVESVD
+1269 SEWIVDSVD
-1278 LPGWFQN
+1278 VLDWFHN

-1307 MVSTRVSQE
+1307 MISTRVSPE
-1316 ILDDYWAWIEDQ
+1316 VLKDYWAWIEDR
-1328 ILSQIK
+1328 ILSRIK
-1334 EQRPDLYSR
+1334 EQRPGLYSR
-1343 VFEQYKE
+1343 VLEQYKE
-1350 NIPRLV
+1350 SIQRLV
-1356 EIELAEN
+1356 EMELAEN

-1378 AALHLAP
+1378 AALHLSP
-1385 PMFREPLLSD
+1385 PMFRDPLLSD
-1395 FSEKYEL
+1395 FCEKYEL
-1402 KTYQAASF
+1402 KTYQTASF
-1410 GTPEVRFQHSGLCA
+1410 GTPEVRFQHSRLCS
-1424 AARKALSGKSSAHVT
+1424 AARKVLSGKPSAQVT
-1439 DENGRKWELKNINRK
+1439 DENGRKWELKNINGK
-1454 DQLPE
+1454 GQLPE
-1459 LMLLHEDGMYPL
+1459 LMLFHEDGMYPL
-1471 SLGFTMLSSKRKRL
+1471 SLGFIMLSSKRKRL
-1485 RFFEEFASAFNLP
+1485 GFFEEFASALNLP
-1498 EDARDKWRSTLEK
+1498 RDAQDRWRSVLEK
-1511 RAIEERDIQ
+1511 RALEEREIQ

-1527 NTPVNMEQSIHGIPA
+1527 NTPVDMAQSIHKIPA
-1542 RGTIDVSFLIPS
+1542 GGTIDVSFLVPS

-1568 SATVENYAAV
+1568 SATVENYAATNV
-1578 SARNLFLKLSAWRPY
+1578 RNLFRELSAWRPY

-1608 TDEIQVEHLDAD
+1608 TDEIQVERLDAD
-1620 TLARAFDFLEKHGDR
+1620 ELTRAFDFLEKHGDR

-1654 IEAALVKLV
+1654 IETALVKLV
-1663 EKVRDDD
+1663 KKIRDDN
-1670 VNRESSGFRHLQA
+1670 VNGESSGFKHLQA

-1688 DGELSRTRLL
+1688 DGELSRTHLL

-1729 SFCQSA
+1729 LFCQSA
-1735 LLIRSA
+1735 LVIRAGES
-1741 ENYVQSLVDIRLE
+1741 YMQSLVDMRLE
-1754 PRWIPGLWTPVQIKA
+1754 PRWIPNFWTPAQIKA

-1775 MAAAVRYKQNI
+1775 MAAARYRQNI
-1786 ENPELYDLVLGTGPG
+1786 ENSELYGLILGTGTE
-1801 SLQSVGVPFYHYLP
+1801 SFQSVGIPFYHYLP

-1821 LELAA
+1821 LELAE

-1835 IEEQLNSD
+1835 IEEQVNSD
-1843 ELSPL
+1843 RLTPL

-1859 FLIGHH
+1859 FLIGPH

-1879 RIANL
+1879 RIADL
-1884 QDRSQLISVLN
+1884 QDRSQLIAVLD
-1895 GLAAVAATARSRD
+1895 GLAAVAATAKSRN
-1908 LADELRILVRKYR
+1908 LADELRILMREYR
-1921 NDVQYPVQVA
+1921 HDAQYPVPVA
-1931 EDIQICLMAAASRTS
+1931 EDVKICLMAAASRTS

-1956 WMMELAFGEMR
+1956 WMTELAFGEMK
-1967 SEDGELLRL
+1967 SEDGELLHL

-1998 LNAYNALPA
+1998 LKAYNALPA
-2007 ELKFKGSYELIPV
+2007 ELKLKGSYE
-2020 RRKSQSS
+2020 

>member
-1 MTKPKRRYSQNTL
+1 MTKPKRRYLQKTL
-14 KHLFALSGNQCAHPE
+14 KTLFALSGNQCAHPGCMNPIVE
-29 CSNSIIER
+29 P
-37 ATEYS
+37 ATGYS
-42 PELVTGQICHIYAIR
+42 RDLVTGQICHIHAVR
-57 KKGPR
+57 NKGPR
-62 GKPGLTEKQLNSPE
+62 GKLGLTEKELNSPE
-76 NLILLCPNHHMIVDG
+76 NLILLCPNHHAIVDG
-91 QHKSYPAEMLKRWKR
+91 QHESYPPEMLKRWKH
-106 DHENKMWNRG
+106 DHEAKMRNRG
-116 FTDSDSFYRMRVPT
+116 FTDSDSFHRMRVPT
-130 KLVDE
+130 ELVDE

-147 RFFAGFDNIGS
+147 RFFAAFDNVRS
-158 SLALAKRLAEGDLSL
+158 SQKLAGRLTEGDLSL
-173 GSASVRSRA
+173 GSASVRGRA

-195 SEETKKYLDLA
+195 SEEAEKCLDMA

-214 TTIAE
+214 TIIAE
-219 AFLSSSK
+219 AFLSSCE
-226 DGKKSALKILSGLNL
+226 DGKKSALKILSGLDL

-261 VDWLKEAGIEV
+261 VDWLKDAGIEV
-272 ADLDYDGKYFFLS
+272 ADLDSDGKYFLLS
-285 LLLELADWEAAH
+285 LLLELADWEAARR
-297 GCVDELTDE
+297 CVDELTDE
-306 NIDEAPALYYMM
+306 NISEAPALYYMV
-318 AMAYLLRTVPEE
+318 AMAYLLKTVPEE

-342 ARDFPLAPDEAS
+342 ARDFPLAPDETS

-368 GNVARDLNYF
+368 RNVARDLNYF

-385 EYALWLELTDP
+385 EYALWIELADP
-396 DKSDEGKRRLE
+396 DRHSEGMRRLE

-413 KRALGVVHLA
+413 ERALGVVHLA

-438 IEKQTALQGEITFD
+438 IEKQTALHGEITFD
-452 AARARFALILEEKN
+452 AARARFALILAEKN
-466 PENLAN
+466 PEDIVSK
-472 QIERYEDE
+472 IERYENE

-511 DTLKREGLSKA
+511 NVLKREGLSKA
-522 ECEKNQEMISA
+522 EYEKTQEMISA
-533 AEKNDTVELA
+533 AEEADTVEFA
-543 KRRFEETGSLK
+543 KKEFEKTGSLK
-554 DLRALVLDLKSR
+554 DLRALVLDLESR

-584 SLPDAERLATALS
+584 SLPDAQKLVNALS
-597 RTNRTG
+597 RTNRTE

-609 KANKNLI
+609 RANRNLNLLEQ
-616 DRSENLR
+616 SENLR
-623 RAYCWALYREG
+623 RAYCWALYCEG
-634 DLLESNSM
+634 DLLESSSM

-668 WNELPAIIAEEYSN
+668 WNELPAIITEEYSN

-696 LAVKLKLPIA
+696 LAVRLKLSIA

-753 GDDGPIQAVSFRDMV
+753 GDDGPIRSVSFRDMV

-813 NLSEVDP
+813 NLSEIDP
-820 RRRGVIPAYS
+820 RRRGIIPAYS

-835 ARIDTGA
+835 AHIDISA

-858 QGLLEKALDAFKT
+858 QSLLEKALDAFKT

-882 FEEKQKIDFHQTSR
+882 FEEKQKIDFHQPSR
-896 IRDARKLRDL
+896 IRDAHKLRDL

-942 KSLHGDKVQH
+942 KPLHGDKVQR

-982 CGSVIDKLREKGR
+982 CGSVINKLREKGR
-995 ITEKTRK
+995 ITEKTRR

-1027 YLDDLSATHLLYLEV
+1027 YLDDLSVTHFLYLGV
-1042 LGELQAAGF
+1042 LEELQVAGF
-1051 RPVVSPETAAEADEL
+1051 RPVVFPGTVSEADEL

-1076 DSIIEI
+1076 GKIIEI

-1090 INSESGTVKLAR
+1090 IKSGRVKLAR
-1102 HFITDETDDTLL
+1102 HFITDETDDPLL
-1114 HRYPIADM
+1114 RRYPIADM
-1122 FSLVGNCAAIV
+1122 FSLVGDCAAVI

-1145 SSKGIQV
+1145 SNKGIQV

-1173 NRFEHRARLH
+1173 DRFEHRARLR
-1183 RAGYFFVPVTQHE
+1183 RAGYFFVPVIQHE
-1196 LKHHLAASAV
+1196 LEHHLAASAV
-1206 REGKVVEVAEL
+1206 KEGKVVEVVEL

-1223 ILCIQMSGWLQLP
+1223 ILCIQMSGWLQFP
-1236 KEHFWVDTFLTAFV
+1236 KEHFWVDAFLTAFV
-1250 LTLNDL
+1250 FALNGL
-1256 WSAGADLSNARAF
+1256 WSTGKDLSNARVF

-1278 LPGWFQN
+1278 MPGWFHN

-1298 YEARGVGML
+1298 YEARGVRML
-1307 MVSTRVSQE
+1307 MISTRVSPE
-1316 ILDDYWAWIEDQ
+1316 VLDDYWAWIEDR

-1343 VFEQYKE
+1343 VLEQYKE

-1356 EIELAEN
+1356 EMELAED

-1385 PMFREPLLSD
+1385 PMFRDPLLQESD
-1395 FSEKYEL
+1395 FCEKYEI
-1402 KTYQAASF
+1402 KTYQTASF

-1424 AARKALSGKSSAHVT
+1424 AARKVLSGKSSAQIT
-1439 DENGRKWELKNINRK
+1439 DENGRKWELKNINGK
-1454 DQLPE
+1454 GQLPE
-1459 LMLLHEDGMYPL
+1459 LMLFHEDERYPL
-1471 SLGFTMLSSKRKRL
+1471 SLGFIMLSSKRKRL

-1498 EDARDKWRSTLEK
+1498 EDARDRWRSVLEK
-1511 RAIEERDIQ
+1511 RALEEGEIQ

-1527 NTPVNMEQSIHGIPA
+1527 NTPVDMAQSIHKIPA
-1542 RGTIDVSFLIPS
+1542 GGTIDVSFLVPS

-1560 RLVGRYDG
+1560 RLVGKYDG
-1568 SATVENYAAV
+1568 SATVENYAATNV
-1578 SARNLFLKLSAWRPY
+1578 RNLFRELSAWWPY
-1593 EGFLLSL
+1593 ESFLLSL

-1608 TDEIQVEHLDAD
+1608 TDEIQVERLDAD
-1620 TLARAFDFLEKHGDR
+1620 ELTRAFDFLEKHGDR

-1654 IEAALVKLV
+1654 IETALVKLV
-1663 EKVRDDD
+1663 KKIRDDD
-1670 VNRESSGFRHLQA
+1670 VNRESSGFKHLQA

-1717 NRQMANSRADID
+1717 NRQMVNSRADID

-1735 LLIRSA
+1735 LVIRAGES
-1741 ENYVQSLVDIRLE
+1741 YMQSLIDMRLE
-1754 PRWIPGLWTPVQIKA
+1754 PRWIPNFWTPAQIKA

-1775 MAAAVRYKQNI
+1775 VATGVRYRQNI
-1786 ENPELYDLVLGTGPG
+1786 ENSELYGLVLGTGTE
-1801 SLQSVGVPFYHYLP
+1801 SLQSVGVLFYHYLP

-1821 LELAA
+1821 LELAE
-1826 SLPPWAGIA
+1826 SLPPWAGTA
-1835 IEEQLNSD
+1835 IEEQVNSD
-1843 ELSPL
+1843 KVSPL

-1859 FLIGHH
+1859 FLIGPH
-1865 QTELAVRALKRADY
+1865 QTELAVGALKRADY
-1879 RIANL
+1879 RIADL
-1884 QDRSQLISVLN
+1884 QDRSQLIAVLD
-1895 GLAAVAATARSRD
+1895 GLAAVAATARSHN

-1921 NDVQYPVQVA
+1921 NDARYPVPVA
-1931 EDIQICLMAAASRTS
+1931 EDVKICLMAAASRTAA
-1946 PDEWRAFVSD
+1946 DEWKAFVSD
-1956 WMMELAFGEMR
+1956 WMTELAFGEMK

-1984 VPELRVSCDKVWAA
+1984 APELRVSCDKAWAA
-1998 LNAYNALPA
+1998 LKAYNALPA
-2007 ELKFKGSYELIPV
+2007 ELKFKGSYE
-2020 RRKSQSS
+2020 

>member
-1 MTKPKRRYSQNTL
+1 MTKPKRRYTQKTI
-14 KHLFALSGNQCAHPE
+14 KILFALSGNQCAYPE
-29 CSNSIIER
+29 CANNIIEP

-42 PELVTGQICHIYAIR
+42 PELVTGQISHIYAIR

-62 GKPGLTEKQLNSPE
+62 GKPGLTQEELNSPE
-76 NLILLCPNHHMIVDG
+76 NLILLCPTHHAIVDG
-91 QHKSYPAEMLKRWKR
+91 QHKSYPPEMLKHWKR
-106 DHENKMWNRG
+106 DHENKIWNQR
-116 FTDSDSFYRMRVPT
+116 FTDSDSFSRMRVPT
-130 KLVDE
+130 EIIDE
-135 RIEEELKKLRKS
+135 KIEEELEKLRKS
-147 RFFAGFDNIGS
+147 RFFAAFDNIRS
-158 SLALAKRLAEGDLSL
+158 SQKLARRLTEGDLSL
-173 GSASVRSRA
+173 GSASARSRA
-182 LAWCARFLSLTEK
+182 LAWCARLLSLTEK
-195 SEETKKYLDLA
+195 PEEAEKCLDLA

-219 AFLSSSK
+219 AFLSSRE
-226 DGKKSALKILSGLNL
+226 DGKKRDLKILADLAL

-246 AGLMIVAN
+246 ASLMIVVN
-254 HEGARAA
+254 HGGARAA
-261 VDWLKEAGIEV
+261 VDWLKTAGIEV
-272 ADLDYDGKYFFLS
+272 ADLDSDGKYFLLS
-285 LLLELADWEAAH
+285 LLLELADWEAARR
-297 GCVDELTDE
+297 CVNELTDE
-306 NIDEAPALYYMM
+306 HIRETPVLYYMM
-318 AMAYLLRTVPEE
+318 AMTCLMKAVPEE
-330 FRASVFRQPPFH
+330 FRASIFRQPPFLP

-354 ISERRKARNYFIEA
+354 MSERRKARNYFIEA
-368 GNVARDLNYF
+368 GNVAQDLNYF

-407 TMLRDP
+407 AMLRDP

-438 IEKQTALQGEITFD
+438 IEKQTALRGEVTFD
-452 AARARFALILEEKN
+452 AARARLALILAEKN
-466 PENLAN
+466 PEKIAN

-485 DRKFVLLLKIEVL
+485 DRKSVLLLKIEVL

-522 ECEKNQEMISA
+522 ECEKTQEMISA
-533 AEKNDTVELA
+533 AKAADTVEFA
-543 KRRFEETGSLK
+543 KKEFEKTPSRK
-554 DLRALVLDLKSR
+554 NLRALVLDLESR

-575 GEVLFKKAP
+575 GEDLFKETP
-584 SLPDAERLATALS
+584 SLPEAQRLVNALS

-609 KANKNLI
+609 KTNKNLI
-616 DRSENLR
+616 DQSENLR

-634 DLLESNSM
+634 DLLESRSM

-668 WNELPAIIAEEYSN
+668 WNELPAIIADEYSN

-696 LAVKLKLPIA
+696 LAVRLKLPIA
-706 KELVTAGAEKGEDD
+706 KELITAGAEKGEDD

-753 GDDGPIQAVSFRDMV
+753 GDDGPIRSVSFRDMV

-792 LLAAHYLNRSAAELT
+792 LLAAHYLNRSAVELT

-835 ARIDTGA
+835 VRVDISA

-858 QGLLEKALDAFKT
+858 QDLLEKALDAFKT

-882 FEEKQKIDFHQTSR
+882 FEERERVGFHQPSR
-896 IRDARKLRDL
+896 IRDAHKLRDL

-913 KLTPSAVPES
+913 KFTPSAVPES
-923 DLCDRIGDD
+923 DLCDQIGDG

-942 KSLHGDKVQH
+942 KPLHDDKVQH

-995 ITEKTRK
+995 ITDTTRR

-1027 YLDDLSATHLLYLEV
+1027 YLDDLSVTHLLYLGV
-1042 LGELQAAGF
+1042 LEELQAAGF
-1051 RPVVSPETAAEADEL
+1051 RPVVSPGTVVFPGTVSEADEL

-1076 DSIIEI
+1076 GKIIEI
-1082 IRAVLSSR
+1082 IRTVLSSR
-1090 INSESGTVKLAR
+1090 IKSGRVKLAR
-1102 HFITDETDDTLL
+1102 HFITDETDDPLL
-1114 HRYPIADM
+1114 RRYPIADM
-1122 FSLVGNCAAIV
+1122 FSLVGDCAAVI
-1133 VDDRCINQNASI
+1133 VDDRCINQNASV
-1145 SSKGIQV
+1145 SNKGIQV

-1157 LDVIDELVSSD
+1157 LDVIDELVLSD
-1168 SITQE
+1168 SITQKD
-1173 NRFEHRARLH
+1173 RLEHRAQLRQ
-1183 RAGYFFVPVTQHE
+1183 AGYFFVPVIQHE
-1196 LKHHLAASAV
+1196 LELHLTASAV
-1206 REGKVVEVAEL
+1206 QKGKVVEMAEL

-1223 ILCIQMSGWLQLP
+1223 ILCIQMSGWLQFP

-1250 LTLNDL
+1250 LTLNGL
-1256 WSAGADLSNARAF
+1256 WSAGTDLSNARAF
-1269 SEWIVESVD
+1269 SEWIVDSVD
-1278 LPGWFQN
+1278 VLGWFHN

-1307 MVSTRVSQE
+1307 MISTRVSPE
-1316 ILDDYWAWIEDQ
+1316 VLKDYWAWIEDR
-1328 ILSQIK
+1328 ILSRMK

-1343 VFEQYKE
+1343 VLEQHKE
-1350 NIPRLV
+1350 SIPRLV
-1356 EIELAEN
+1356 EMELAEN

-1378 AALHLAP
+1378 AALQLAP
-1385 PMFREPLLSD
+1385 PMFRDPLLSD
-1395 FSEKYEL
+1395 FCEKYEL
-1402 KTYQAASF
+1402 KTYQTASF
-1410 GTPEVRFQHSGLCA
+1410 GTPEVLFQHSRLCS
-1424 AARKALSGKSSAHVT
+1424 AARKVLSGKSSAQVT
-1439 DENGRKWELKNINRK
+1439 DKNGRKWELKNINGK
-1454 DQLPE
+1454 GQLPE
-1459 LMLLHEDGMYPL
+1459 LMLFHEDGMYPL
-1471 SLGFTMLSSKRKRL
+1471 SLGFIMLSSKRKRL
-1485 RFFEEFASAFNLP
+1485 RFFEEFASALNLP
-1498 EDARDKWRSTLEK
+1498 RDAQDGWRSVLGK
-1511 RAIEERDIQ
+1511 RALEEREIQ

-1527 NTPVNMEQSIHGIPA
+1527 NTPVDMAQSIHKILAG
-1542 RGTIDVSFLIPS
+1542 GTIDVSFLVPS

-1568 SATVENYAAV
+1568 SATVENYAATDV
-1578 SARNLFLKLSAWRPY
+1578 RNLFRELSAWRPY

-1608 TDEIQVEHLDAD
+1608 TDEIQVERLDAD
-1620 TLARAFDFLEKHGDR
+1620 ELTRAFDFLEKHGDR
-1635 LSQLGAVEVGLRV
+1635 LSQLGAVEVGLRI

-1654 IEAALVKLV
+1654 IETALVKLV
-1663 EKVRDDD
+1663 KKIRDDD
-1670 VNRESSGFRHLQA
+1670 VNGGSSGFKHLQA

-1717 NRQMANSRADID
+1717 NRQMVNSRADID

-1735 LLIRSA
+1735 LVIRAGES
-1741 ENYVQSLVDIRLE
+1741 YVQSLVDMRLE
-1754 PRWIPGLWTPVQIKA
+1754 PRWVPGLWTPAQIKA
-1769 TFLGRI
+1769 TFLGRV
-1775 MAAAVRYKQNI
+1775 MAAAVRYRQNI
-1786 ENPELYDLVLGTGPG
+1786 ENSELYGLVLGTGTE

-1835 IEEQLNSD
+1835 IEEQVNSD
-1843 ELSPL
+1843 KLSPL
-1848 SFGALVNSGRN
+1848 SFGALVNSGRS
-1859 FLIGHH
+1859 FLIGPH

-1879 RIANL
+1879 RIADL
-1884 QDRSQLISVLN
+1884 QDRSQLIAVLD
-1895 GLAAVAATARSRD
+1895 GLAAVAASARSRN

-1921 NDVQYPVQVA
+1921 HDAQYPVPVA
-1931 EDIQICLMAAASRTS
+1931 EDVKICLMAAASRTS
-1946 PDEWRAFVSD
+1946 PDEWRTFVSD
-1956 WMMELAFGEMR
+1956 WMTELAFGEMK
-1967 SEDGELLRL
+1967 SEDGELLHL

-1984 VPELRVSCDKVWAA
+1984 VPELQVSCDKVWAA
-1998 LNAYNALPA
+1998 LKAYNALPA
-2007 ELKFKGSYELIPV
+2007 ELKFKGSYE
-2020 RRKSQSS
+2020 